1 MTDQTRHLSDAI
13 KAIDAAFGPG
23 YARDNPALVAALVQS
38 ATIEAAVTTGYRA
51 HGEALA
57 AAREI
62 SAEMGETILKLKP
75 RIFG

>member
-1 MTDQTRHLSDAI
+1 MTDQPRHLSDAI
-13 KAIDAAFGPG
+13 EAIDAAFGPG
-23 YARDNPALVAALVQS
+23 YARDNPALVAAMIQS
-38 ATIEAAVTTGYRA
+38 ATIERAVATGYRA

>member
-1 MTDQTRHLSDAI
+1 MTDQPRHLSDAI
-13 KAIDAAFGPG
+13 EAIDAAFGPG

-38 ATIEAAVTTGYRA
+38 ATIERAVETGYRA

-62 SAEMGETILKLKP
+62 SAEMGATILKLKP